1 MNNLVG
7 KENCSLISA
16 LKSDRR
22 DGRKVI
28 IIPFEFGTISR

>member
-7 KENCSLISA
+7 KENCLLILV

-28 IIPFEFGTISR
+28 IILFEFGIIFR